1 VVVDQ
6 SPAPEVFDD
15 SLDARW
21 ARASKLQPQGV
32 PSPCVGVCTM
42 ATPIRGSQL
51 PSTCAGCWRT
61 LPEIAK
67 WGQFSDDEKRQL
79 WAELRRREAAQ
90 FSA

>member
-1 VVVDQ
+1 
-6 SPAPEVFDD
+6 
-15 SLDARW
+15 
-21 ARASKLQPQGV
+21 
-32 PSPCVGVCTM
+32 M
-42 ATPIRGSQL
+42 AMPTRGSQL

>member
-1 VVVDQ
+1 
-6 SPAPEVFDD
+6 
-15 SLDARW
+15 
-21 ARASKLQPQGV
+21 
-32 PSPCVGVCTM
+32 
-42 ATPIRGSQL
+42 
-51 PSTCAGCWRT
+51 CAGCWRT